1 MENENKNRFGI
12 EENLIILSKQTI
24 DEFLKYKNAVDLISV
39 YSFYYYTAKW
49 QQTNQPKAVVSYV
62 VKGLSLPEKRVK
74 KARAVLKELGLITDI
89 RTIDAKTM
97 KITGFYIK
105 LNYIWKKENE
115 SFINEEIIEE
125 NNNVISDRLAVICE
139 NQGNK
144 TIIKE
149 DGKNEEKNHKVKIH
163 SVKND
168 GGGTSTPNALSA
180 NNKCLKCNRNAL
192 SVLASSEDD
201 ANTTN
206 DMINMFK
213 EINPSYERLFLNKTE
228 RKAIERMTKKYGNK
242 TVSNLIAFLP
252 HSNKAKF
259 APIIT
264 KPTELEN
271 KLGTLKA
278 FWKRQKNE
286 VRQKGMVI

>member
-1 MENENKNRFGI
+1 MENENRNRFGI

-24 DEFLKYKNAVDLISV
+24 DEFLKYKNAADLISV

-62 VKGLSLPEKRVK
+62 AKGLRLTEKRVK
-74 KARAVLKELGLITDI
+74 KARSVLKELGLITDI
-89 RTIDAKTM
+89 RTVDAKTK

-115 SFINEEIIEE
+115 TIINEEIIEE
-125 NNNVISDRLAVICE
+125 NNAVISGGLSVMDE
-139 NQGNK
+139 NQDNK

-149 DGKNEEKNHKVKIH
+149 DGKNEEKNHQVEIH
-163 SVKND
+163 PVKN
-168 GGGTSTPNALSA
+168 GGGGNRTPNALSA
-180 NNKCLKCNRNAL
+180 NSKCLKCNRNAL
-192 SVLASSEDD
+192 SVIASSEDD
-201 ANTTN
+201 ANDTN
-206 DMINMFK
+206 DIINMFK

-252 HSNKAKF
+252 HNNKTKF

-264 KPTELEN
+264 KPSELEN